1 MEVILVSQTFPILSW
16 KRIVIDNKETPYI
29 ISDKGI
35 IMDDVKGEFLL
46 VTPDKDNYP
55 AVKLFINGK
64 DVVYKVHRL
73 VCDAFNQNPFDFPE
87 VDHLNRN
94 HWDASKDNLE
104 FVTGHENMRRLQKSR
119 EIEKSQLCNYS
130 SGTQHYGNVYTQLQ
144 IVQVCMR
151 LTRHEPVSKIC
162 KKTKVDVR
170 IIYLIK
176 NNKIW
181 KNISCYFSFDN
192 DGFIN
197 DENLDK
203 IIQMVHEGKS
213 NSTILYSIGCPYI
226 QYFSKIID
234 EIRLSIN
241 EKMI

>member
-1 MEVILVSQTFPILSW
+1 MSQTFPI
-16 KRIVIDNKETPYI
+16 
-29 ISDKGI
+29 
-35 IMDDVKGEFLL
+35 
-46 VTPDKDNYP
+46 
-55 AVKLFINGK
+55 
-64 DVVYKVHRL
+64 
-73 VCDAFNQNPFDFPE
+73 
-87 VDHLNRN
+87 
-94 HWDASKDNLE
+94 
-104 FVTGHENMRRLQKSR
+104 
-119 EIEKSQLCNYS
+119 
-130 SGTQHYGNVYTQLQ
+130 
-144 IVQVCMR
+144 
-151 LTRHEPVSKIC
+151 SKIC

-170 IIYLIK
+170 TIYLIK

-234 EIRLSIN
+234 EIRFSIN
-241 EKMI
+241 EKNDMSSTTRESYTSTLSEMIK